1 MMKSRDPHWD
11 NLRYIS
17 GTLVVFGHMTDTIMD
32 RDGLRWLQ
40 IATWALRV
48 PVFVMVA
55 GYFSRADALTAREA
69 RRLIESILVPYLA
82 IGFLH
87 TLEQRYYWGDWNF
100 QIAHPPWALW
110 FMLSLVFWRVGLPY
124 LAQLRHPLAFSVV
137 AALAVGYLSD
147 FGDFLSLS
155 RTVCFLPFFLLGWKL
170 RQGLFAEAL
179 RAAWS
184 RWAALAVI
192 ACTCV
197 AAWFWRHDVPFSW
210 LRMSKPY
217 DATYGLPLVG
227 DWVIRGGVLCCGMVI
242 ALAFVRLVPR
252 RKLPLIT
259 YLGAGGLY
267 IYLLHP
273 LVLRPVLLEWGMDWV
288 GPWYEQAL
296 IPLAA
301 IALTVV
307 LGSAPVRKLTRPVVQ
322 PSLDWLFRPQPEK
335 PERTGNTGNTGNT
348 DGTGRDGTEP
358 PAAPVPVPYTPLTPP
373 TQPPLESA
381 VRAMIDV

>member
-1 MMKSRDPHWD
+1 MTKSRDPHWD

-17 GTLVVFGHMTDTIMD
+17 GTLVVFGHLTDTIMD

-55 GYFSRADALTAREA
+55 GYFSRADTLTAREA
-69 RRLIESILVPYLA
+69 RRLVESILVPYLA

-87 TLEQRYYWGDWNF
+87 TLQQRYFWGDWNF
-100 QIAHPPWALW
+100 QIAQPPWALW
-110 FMLSLVFWRVGLPY
+110 FLLSLLFWRVGLPY
-124 LAQLRHPLAFSVV
+124 LVQLRHPLATSVV

-147 FGDFLSLS
+147 FGDFMSLS

-179 RAAWS
+179 AAAWS

-192 ACTCV
+192 AVTCV
-197 AAWFWRHDVPFSW
+197 AAWFAREEVAFSW

-217 DATYGLPLVG
+217 DATYELPLPW
-227 DWVIRGGVLCCGMVI
+227 DWVVRGGVLCCGMVI

-252 RKLPLIT
+252 RKLPLVT

-273 LVLRPVLLEWGMDWV
+273 LVLRPALRWWGVDWV

-296 IPLAA
+296 MPLAA
-301 IALTVV
+301 IALSVV
-307 LGSAPVRKLTRPVVQ
+307 LGSAPVRRVFRPIVQ
-322 PSLDWLFRPQPEK
+322 PSLDWLFRTEPEK
-335 PERTGNTGNTGNT
+335 PGKPGKSARPGSPGGP
-348 DGTGRDGTEP
+348 GTEP
-358 PAAPVPVPYTPLTPP
+358 AVPGQRQAADPAAATR
-373 TQPPLESA
+373 S
-381 VRAMIDV
+381 

>member
-1 MMKSRDPHWD
+1 MTKSRDPHWD

-17 GTLVVFGHMTDTIMD
+17 GTLVIFGHLTDTVMD

-69 RRLIESILVPYLA
+69 RRLTESILVPYLA

-87 TLEQRYYWGDWNF
+87 TLEQRYFWGDWTF
-100 QIAHPPWALW
+100 QIAQPPWAMW
-110 FMLSLVFWRVGLPY
+110 FLLSLLFWRMGLPY
-124 LAQLRHPLAFSVV
+124 LAQLRHPLTTSVV
-137 AALAVGYLSD
+137 AALAVGYLAD

-179 RAAWS
+179 RAEWS

-192 ACTCV
+192 GVTCV
-197 AAWFWRHDVPFSW
+197 TAWFVRSDVQFSW

-217 DATYGLPLVG
+217 DRSYELPILW
-227 DWVIRGGVLCCGMVI
+227 DWVIRGGVLFLGTVI

-273 LVLRPVLLEWGMDWV
+273 LVLRPVLRWWGLDWV

-296 IPLAA
+296 MPLFA
-301 IALTVV
+301 IALSLV
-307 LGSAPVRKLTRPVVQ
+307 LGSAPARRLARPFVQ
-322 PSLDWLFRPQPEK
+322 PRLPWLFRDEPPRPDRAEA
-335 PERTGNTGNTGNT
+335 TT
-348 DGTGRDGTEP
+348 GTGAEP
-358 PAAPVPVPYTPLTPP
+358 TVPGQRKTPAP
-373 TQPPLESA
+373 TRS
-381 VRAMIDV
+381 